1 LSFSDVPRRRV
12 HLRLTSRTSQQF
24 AGVKNGTILDTSSI
38 ASRFP
43 QANPTDWQI
52 AAWGVFWAPGAP
64 LPSTGKVDAR
74 TAASMTRKPLSIS
87 AAILAKLRNARV
99 ARLATLDVPY
109 PHIVPVCFAYDG
121 RVFYSAIDRKPKRV
135 APEKLARLQ
144 HIQVAPQVALL
155 IDKYEE
161 DWTQLWYILA
171 RGKAELVPE
180 SAREERADALRRL
193 RQKYPQYAAGMLP
206 DDAPVIRITPDRIT
220 SWGNI

>member
-1 LSFSDVPRRRV
+1 
-12 HLRLTSRTSQQF
+12 
-24 AGVKNGTILDTSSI
+24 
-38 ASRFP
+38 
-43 QANPTDWQI
+43 
-52 AAWGVFWAPGAP
+52 
-64 LPSTGKVDAR
+64 
-74 TAASMTRKPLSIS
+74 MTRKPLSIS

-161 DWTQLWYILA
+161 DWKQLWYILA
-171 RGKAELVPE
+171 RGKAELVPK